1 MRKEAFCMII
11 LWIIVLAAALI
22 IEAASFA
29 LVSIWFAAGALG
41 ALIAA
46 AMGAS
51 VAVQLVIFILLAGLL
66 LFFTRPLLKK
76 LFPSKFIPTNS
87 ELEVGKTAVV
97 IEAIDNDTGKGRVKL
112 GGVDWAAVSSN
123 GEKIPE
129 GEIVSVKEIR
139 SAKLVVEHSISNAKN
154 AD

>member
-1 MRKEAFCMII
+1 MII

-46 AMGAS
+46 AMGAT
-51 VAVQLVIFILLAGLL
+51 VTVQLVIFILLAGLL

-112 GGVDWAAVSSN
+112 GGVNWAAVSSN

-139 SAKLVVEHSISNAKN
+139 SAKLAVERCSNAKN